1 MTTRSIPLLVR
12 SYEKRSATFVA
23 STDAIDSYGEI
34 VEQVWDLARYRA
46 NPIVLYGHQSRE
58 LPIGMCTAVGVSG
71 GKLECTIQFATAN
84 QNPVAERV
92 WQLVQAQILRAVS
105 VGFAPRTV
113 RRETRDGKE
122 VTVLSDNELHEI
134 SVVTI
139 PANPEALAK
148 MKALGPRE
156 PTADLGDIF
165 ARQLYPSTHVDPSD
179 TLGSIFEREWGPTV
193 RSQPGESLGSIFER
207 WMEADDDDDDEA
219 PDVDDAPDVG
229 LPTDDLGVVFA
240 REMARRQPPPT
251 DLGEIF
257 TALMG
262 GPPDEG
268 PGWSY
273 DGDDS

>member
-148 MKALGPRE
+148 MKALGLRE

-179 TLGSIFEREWGPTV
+179 T
-193 RSQPGESLGSIFER
+193 LGSIFER